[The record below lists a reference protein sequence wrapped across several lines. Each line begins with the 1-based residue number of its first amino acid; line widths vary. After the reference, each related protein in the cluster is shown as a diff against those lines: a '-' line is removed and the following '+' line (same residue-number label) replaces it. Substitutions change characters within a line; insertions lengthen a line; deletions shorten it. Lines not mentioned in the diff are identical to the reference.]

1 VTFLC
6 LWQCWQRLGI
16 TDGCGYTLALMNDAI
31 KPGPENPPPAAGLPE
46 LSVVVP
52 TFNERDN
59 VTVLYRRLDAT
70 LKDIAWEVVFVD
82 DNSPDGTWEV
92 VRGLARQDPRV
103 RCIRRVGRRGLSG
116 ACIEGIL
123 ASSAPYAAVIDAD
136 LQHDETQ
143 LPRMVGLL
151 QRGEA
156 ELVVGSRY
164 IEGGSAD
171 SFNKGRAGVSALAT
185 EVAKRVLSV
194 EIADPMSGFFMI
206 RRDRFEQLAP
216 QLSTQGFKILLDIV
230 ATAQGKLRTIEVP
243 FTFGSRQHG
252 ESKLD
257 SMVALDFLGLVLAKL
272 THDVVS
278 LRFLLFAM
286 VGSIGLVVHLTAL
299 FIALEAFNWPF
310 PEAQA
315 CGAVVAMTSNFILN
329 NFLTYRDQRLKG
341 FAILRGLLLFYLV
354 CSVGLFANVGVAFS
368 VYDQEPIWWLAGAAG
383 ALMGVVWNYAMSGLF
398 VWRKR

>member
-1 VTFLC
+1 
-6 LWQCWQRLGI
+6 
-16 TDGCGYTLALMNDAI
+16 MNEAI
-31 KPGPENPPPAAGLPE
+31 RPGTESLPQGAVAPQ
-46 LSVVVP
+46 LSVIVP

-59 VTVLYRRLDAT
+59 VTALFHRLETA
-70 LKDIAWEVVFVD
+70 LAGAPWEVIFVD
-82 DNSPDGTWEV
+82 DNSPDGTWDV

-103 RCIRRVGRRGLSG
+103 RCVRRIGRRGLSG

-123 ASSAPYAAVIDAD
+123 AASAPYAAVIDAD

-143 LPRMVGLL
+143 LAKMLALL
-151 QRGEA
+151 QSGEA

-171 SFNKGRAGVSALAT
+171 SFNKQRAGASALAT
-185 EVAKRVLSV
+185 EVAKRVLGV
-194 EIADPMSGFFMI
+194 KVNDPMSGFFMI

-216 QLSTQGFKILLDIV
+216 QLSTQGFKILLDII
-230 ATAQGKLRTIEVP
+230 ATARGELRTIEVP
-243 FTFGSRQHG
+243 YTFGSRLHG

-286 VGSIGLVVHLTAL
+286 VGSIGLVVHLATL
-299 FIALEAFNWPF
+299 FVALEFFNVPF

-315 CGAVVAMTSNFILN
+315 AGAIVAMTSNFILN

-341 FAILRGLLLFYLV
+341 GAILRGLLLFYVV
-354 CSVGLFANVGVAFS
+354 CGVGLLANVGVAFS

>member
-1 VTFLC
+1 MNEAIRPGQGTAVVT
-6 LWQCWQRLGI
+6 
-16 TDGCGYTLALMNDAI
+16 
-31 KPGPENPPPAAGLPE
+31 PE

-59 VTVLYRRLDAT
+59 VTALFHKLETALAGR
-70 LKDIAWEVVFVD
+70 AWEVIYVD
-82 DNSPDGTWEV
+82 DNSPDGTWDV
-92 VRGLARQDPRV
+92 VRALAREDSRV
-103 RCIRRVGRRGLSG
+103 RCIRRIGRRGLSG

-123 ASSAPYAAVIDAD
+123 ASSAPCAAVIDAD

-143 LPRMVGLL
+143 LPKMLALL
-151 QRGEA
+151 QGGEA
-156 ELVVGSRY
+156 DLVVGSRY

-171 SFNKGRAGVSALAT
+171 SFDKQRAGFSMLAT
-185 EVAKRVLSV
+185 QVSKKLLRV

-230 ATAQGKLRTIEVP
+230 ATARGSLRIKEIP
-243 FTFGSRQHG
+243 YTFGSRLHG

-272 THDVVS
+272 TGDVVS

-286 VGSIGLVVHLTAL
+286 VGSLGLLVHLVAL
-299 FIALEAFNWPF
+299 FIALEVFNVPF

-315 CGAVVAMTSNFILN
+315 CGALMAMTSNFLLN
-329 NFLTYRDQRLKG
+329 NFLTYRDQRLQG
-341 FAILRGLLLFYLV
+341 FGILRGLLLFYLV
-354 CSVGLFANVGVAFS
+354 CSVGLIANVGVAFS

>member
-1 VTFLC
+1 M
-6 LWQCWQRLGI
+6 
-16 TDGCGYTLALMNDAI
+16 DEAI
-31 KPGPENPPPAAGLPE
+31 KPGPESPSQVVYLPE
-46 LSVVVP
+46 ISVVVP

-59 VTVLYRRLDAT
+59 VTTLYKRLEAT
-70 LKDIAWEVVFVD
+70 FGATPWEVVFVD
-82 DNSPDGTWEV
+82 DNSPDYTWQV
-92 VRGLARQDPRV
+92 VRELSRRDPRV
-103 RCIRRVGRRGLSG
+103 RCIRRIGRRGLSG

-143 LPRMVGLL
+143 LPKMLAIL
-151 QRGEA
+151 QSGEA

-171 SFNKGRAGVSALAT
+171 SFDKKRAGISALAT
-185 EVAKRVLSV
+185 EVAKRTLGVKVS
-194 EIADPMSGFFMI
+194 DPMSGFFAI
-206 RRDRFEQLAP
+206 RRDRFEKLAP
-216 QLSTQGFKILLDIV
+216 ELSTQGFKILLDIV
-230 ATAQGKLRTIEVP
+230 ATGRGELRTREIP
-243 FTFGSRQHG
+243 FSFGTRLHG

-257 SMVALDFLGLVLAKL
+257 SMVAMDFLGLVLAKL
-272 THDVVS
+272 TGDVIS
-278 LRFLLFAM
+278 LRFILFGL
-286 VGSIGLVVHLTAL
+286 VGASGLVVHLTTL
-299 FIALEAFNWPF
+299 FIALKLFSVPF
-310 PEAQA
+310 AEAQLM
-315 CGAVVAMTSNFILN
+315 GAVVAMTSNFVLN

-341 FAILRGLLLFYLV
+341 FALVRGLLLFYIV

>member
-1 VTFLC
+1 MSA
-6 LWQCWQRLGI
+6 
-16 TDGCGYTLALMNDAI
+16 GCGYTLPIMNDAI
-31 KPGPENPPPAAGLPE
+31 KPGSETPSQAGLPE

-59 VTVLYRRLDAT
+59 VTVLYRRLAAT
-70 LKDIAWEVVFVD
+70 LTDVSWEVVFVD

-92 VRGLARQDPRV
+92 VRDLARKDSRV
-103 RCIRRVGRRGLSG
+103 RCIRRIGRRGLSG

-123 ASSAPYAAVIDAD
+123 ASSGPYAAVIDAD

-143 LPRMVGLL
+143 LPKMVALL
-151 QRGEA
+151 RSGEA

-171 SFNKGRAGVSALAT
+171 SFNKQRAGASQLAT
-185 EVAKRVLSV
+185 EVARRVLKV
-194 EIADPMSGFFMI
+194 EVADPMSGFFMI

-216 QLSTQGFKILLDIV
+216 ELSTQGFKILLDVI
-230 ATAQGKLRTIEVP
+230 ATAQGKLRTIEIP
-243 FTFGSRQHG
+243 YTFGSRQHG

-272 THDVVS
+272 THDAVS

-286 VGSIGLVVHLTAL
+286 VGGTGLVVHLATL
-299 FIALEAFNWPF
+299 FIAHEIFQMPF
-310 PEAQA
+310 AEAQA
-315 CGAVVAMTSNFILN
+315 AGALVAMTSNFILN

-354 CSVGLFANVGVAFS
+354 CGVGLLANVGVAFA
-368 VYDQEPIWWLAGAAG
+368 VFDQEPIWWLAGLAG
-383 ALMGVVWNYAMSGLF
+383 ALMGVVWNYAMSGMF

>member
-1 VTFLC
+1 MAC
-6 LWQCWQRLGI
+6 PAAADI
-16 TDGCGYTLALMNDAI
+16 PLATMNDSSQ
-31 KPGPENPPPAAGLPE
+31 PGTEALSQAAGLPQV
-46 LSVVVP
+46 SVVVP

-70 LKDIAWEVVFVD
+70 LAGIPWEVVFVD

-92 VRGLARQDPRV
+92 VRALARKDPRV
-103 RCIRRVGRRGLSG
+103 RCIRRIGRRGLSG

-123 ASSAPYAAVIDAD
+123 ASSAPYAAVMDAD

-143 LPRMVGLL
+143 LPKMVGLL
-151 QRGEA
+151 QGGEA

-164 IEGGSAD
+164 VEGGSAD
-171 SFNKGRAGVSALAT
+171 SFNKQRAGISAVAT
-185 EVAKRVLSV
+185 EVARRVLKV
-194 EIADPMSGFFMI
+194 EVADPMSGFFMI

-230 ATAQGKLRTIEVP
+230 ASAQGKLRTVEIP

-286 VGSIGLVVHLTAL
+286 VGGTGLVVHLATL
-299 FIALEAFNWPF
+299 FIAHEIFNKPF
-310 PEAQA
+310 AEAQA
-315 CGAVVAMTSNFILN
+315 AGALVAMTSNFILN

-341 FAILRGLLLFYLV
+341 FAILRGLLLFYVV
-354 CSVGLFANVGVAFS
+354 CGVGLLANVGVAFS
-368 VYDQEPIWWLAGAAG
+368 VFEQEPIWWLAGLAG
-383 ALMGVVWNYAMSGLF
+383 ALMGVVWNYAMSGMF

>member
-1 VTFLC
+1 MST
-6 LWQCWQRLGI
+6 
-16 TDGCGYTLALMNDAI
+16 GCGYTLPVMNQAI
-31 KPGPENPPPAAGLPE
+31 KPGSEIPSQAGLPE

-59 VTVLYRRLDAT
+59 VTVLYRRLEAT
-70 LKDIAWEVVFVD
+70 LSGIAWEVVFVD
-82 DNSPDGTWEV
+82 DNSPDGTSDV
-92 VRGLARQDPRV
+92 VRALARKDPRV
-103 RCIRRVGRRGLSG
+103 RCIRRIGRRGLSG

-143 LPRMVGLL
+143 LPKMVELL
-151 QRGEA
+151 RSGAA

-171 SFNKGRAGVSALAT
+171 SFNKQRAGASQLAT
-185 EVAKRVLSV
+185 EVAKRALKV

-216 QLSTQGFKILLDIV
+216 QLSTQGFKILLDII
-230 ATAQGKLRTIEVP
+230 ATAQGKLKTVEIP
-243 FTFGSRQHG
+243 YTFGSRQHG

-286 VGSIGLVVHLTAL
+286 VGGTGLVVHLVAL
-299 FIALEAFNWPF
+299 FIAHEIFRQPF
-310 PEAQA
+310 AEAQA
-315 CGAVVAMTSNFILN
+315 AGALTAMTSNFILN

-341 FAILRGLLLFYLV
+341 LAILRGLLLFYLV
-354 CSVGLFANVGVAFS
+354 CGVGLLANVGVAFA
-368 VYDQEPIWWLAGAAG
+368 VFDQEPIWWLAGLAG

>member
-1 VTFLC
+1 
-6 LWQCWQRLGI
+6 
-16 TDGCGYTLALMNDAI
+16 MNDAI
-31 KPGPENPPPAAGLPE
+31 DPGPDRPPQATGLPQ
-46 LSVVVP
+46 LSVIVP

-59 VTVLYRRLDAT
+59 VAELYRRLAAT
-70 LKDIAWEVVFVD
+70 LKDIPWEVIFVD
-82 DNSPDGTWEV
+82 DNSPDGTWQEV
-92 VRGLARQDPRV
+92 RLLAQQDRQV

-123 ASSAPYAAVIDAD
+123 ASGALYAAVIDAD
-136 LQHDETQ
+136 LQHDETR
-143 LPRMVGLL
+143 LPKMVGLL
-151 QRGEA
+151 QSGEA

-171 SFNKGRAGVSALAT
+171 SFNKGRAGISAFAT
-185 EVAKRVLSV
+185 ELAKRVLKV
-194 EIADPMSGFFMI
+194 QIADPMSGFFMI

-230 ATAQGKLRTIEVP
+230 ATAKGKLRTVEIP
-243 FTFGSRQHG
+243 FTFGARQHG

-257 SMVALDFLGLVLAKL
+257 SMVMLDFLGLLLAKL

-286 VGSIGLVVHLTAL
+286 VGSIGLVVHLATL
-299 FIALEAFNWPF
+299 FIALQVFNEPF
-310 PEAQA
+310 AEAQA
-315 CGAVVAMTSNFILN
+315 SGAVVAMTSNFILN

-341 FAILRGLLLFYLV
+341 FAILRGLFLFYLV
-354 CSVGLFANVGVAFS
+354 CSVGLLANVGVAFS

>member
-1 VTFLC
+1 MNEAVRPGQGTAVVT
-6 LWQCWQRLGI
+6 
-16 TDGCGYTLALMNDAI
+16 
-31 KPGPENPPPAAGLPE
+31 PAV
-46 LSVVVP
+46 SVVVP

-59 VTVLYRRLDAT
+59 VTALFRKLETALAGV
-70 LKDIAWEVVFVD
+70 AWEVIYVD
-82 DNSPDGTWEV
+82 DNSPDGTWDV
-92 VRGLARQDPRV
+92 VRALAREDARV
-103 RCIRRVGRRGLSG
+103 RCIRRIGRRGLSG

-123 ASSAPYAAVIDAD
+123 ASSAPCAAVIDAD

-143 LPRMVGLL
+143 LPKMLAML
-151 QRGEA
+151 QGGEA
-156 ELVVGSRY
+156 DLVVGSRY
-164 IEGGSAD
+164 IEGGSAE
-171 SFNKGRAGVSALAT
+171 SFDKQRAGASRLAT
-185 EVAKRVLSV
+185 EVAKRVLRV

-230 ATAQGKLRTIEVP
+230 ATARGSLRIKEIP
-243 FTFGSRQHG
+243 YSFGSRLHG

-272 THDVVS
+272 TGDVVS

-286 VGSIGLVVHLTAL
+286 VGSLGLLVHLVVL
-299 FIALEAFNWPF
+299 FIALEVFNVPF

-315 CGAVVAMTSNFILN
+315 CGALMAMTSNFLLN
-329 NFLTYRDQRLKG
+329 NFLTYRDQRLQG
-341 FAILRGLLLFYLV
+341 LGILRGLLLFYLV
-354 CSVGLFANVGVAFS
+354 CSVGLIANVGVAFS

-398 VWRKR
+398 VWRGR